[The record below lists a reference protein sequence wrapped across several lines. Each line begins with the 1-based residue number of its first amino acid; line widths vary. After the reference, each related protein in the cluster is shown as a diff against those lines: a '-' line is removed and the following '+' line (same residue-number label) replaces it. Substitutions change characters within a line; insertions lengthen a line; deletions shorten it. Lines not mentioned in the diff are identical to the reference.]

1 MMKSPKEECNTMS
14 IEELALILDE
24 EIEIRFPDI
33 NQNYMF
39 SFKNAEIK
47 EGSMLVSTCG
57 RGKTSDVAKKNYMPE
72 IAGKILVFH
81 AFDKERRREIVVP
94 LTIC

>member
-1 MMKSPKEECNTMS
+1 VT
-14 IEELALILDE
+14 IEELALILNE
-24 EIEIRFPDI
+24 EIEIRFPDV

-47 EGSMLVSTCG
+47 ERSMLVSTCG
-57 RGKTSDVAKKNYMPE
+57 RGKSPDIARKNYMPE
-72 IAGKILVFH
+72 IAGKTLVFN